1 MNKIRKWLIHKLG
14 GVAEI
19 SPLPYKRYITYNFT
33 PVKFGYSRIV
43 PEHIPPDIIKEEIAI
58 CLAKEMLD
66 KGFIKVESTELEP
79 SWDSPLGCRSNSIE
93 YKAEVYASK
102 REII

>member
-19 SPLPYKRYITYNFT
+19 SPSLPYERYITYNFT
-33 PVKFGYSRIV
+33 PVKFGYTRIA
-43 PEHIPPDIIKEEIAI
+43 PEHIPPNIIKEEIAR

-66 KGFIKVESTELEP
+66 KGFIKIKSTRLEP
-79 SWDSPLGCRSNSIE
+79 S
-93 YKAEVYASK
+93 
-102 REII
+102 